1 MRTVVGT
8 MTGTSMDGVDAVA
21 VSIEGH
27 GLEMIATFTSI
38 ASIPFDG
45 IRVCLRE
52 MSQNEVTHCDELA
65 QSVGERTRD
74 AITALKLPNID
85 LIALHGQTIY
95 HKPPKTIQLINPKP
109 VIDAFDCT
117 VLNQPRQMDVE
128 LGGEG
133 APITPLADW
142 IMFRETHRNVA
153 IVNLGGFCNVTMLPA
168 GGSINDIRGFDVC
181 CCNLLLNSIASERL
195 GKPFDKDG
203 ALASQGRVDGVLY
216 EELSALLFSQHHN
229 KQSLGHLDDIGLL
242 TRRWKDVPSK
252 HLAATACAAIGDCIT
267 KSVADADCI
276 YLAGGGC
283 HNLQLANHIT
293 NSGTIAEL
301 GVPTQA
307 REGMAMAI
315 LGALHS
321 DGVSITLSQVTGRR
335 DSVKP
340 VGFAQESP

>member
-27 GLEMIATFTSI
+27 GLEMTATFTSI
-38 ASIPFDG
+38 ASIPFDA
-45 IRVCLRE
+45 IRGSLRE

-65 QSVGERTRD
+65 LSVGERTRD

-142 IMFRETHRNVA
+142 IMFCEIHSNVA

-181 CCNLLLNSIASERL
+181 CCNLLLDSIASERL

-203 ALASQGRVDGVLY
+203 GLASQGEVDGVLY
-216 EELSALLFSQHHN
+216 EELSELLSSQHHN

-252 HLAATACAAIGDCIT
+252 HLAATACAAIGDCI
-267 KSVADADCI
+267 S
-276 YLAGGGC
+276 LAGGGC
-283 HNLQLANHIT
+283 HNLQLANHIP

-335 DSVKP
+335 DSTKP